1 VNYPLSLTF
10 KVVTLASEVSIADA
24 SGAIVA
30 YVKQKAFRLK
40 EDIEVYAESSKSR
53 LLYRIKADR
62 VIDFSARYHFTDAEG
77 NPIGSIKREGMR
89 SLWKATYEVSDEA
102 GRVVFRVSEANP
114 WVKVFDALLGEI
126 PVLGLF
132 TGYLFHPA
140 YHLASADG
148 TVSLTL
154 EKQASFIGRKF
165 VIHENRD
172 VPIDDEVRGMLA
184 MIMVVLLER
193 MRG

>member
-1 VNYPLSLTF
+1 MNYPLSLTF
-10 KVVTLASEVSIADA
+10 KIVTLASEVAITDA
-24 SGAIVA
+24 SGSTVA

-40 EDIEVYAESSKSR
+40 EDIEVFADASKSR

-62 VIDFSARYHFTDAEG
+62 VIDFSARYHFSDAEG

-89 SLWKATYEVSDEA
+89 SLWKATYEVADEA

-114 WVKVFDALLGEI
+114 WVKVFDSLMSEI
-126 PVLGLF
+126 PIVGMF

-140 YHLASADG
+140 YHLAGSDG

-154 EKQASFIGRKF
+154 EKQASLLGRKF

-172 VPIDDEVRGMLA
+172 VPVDDEVRGMLG

>member
-1 VNYPLSLTF
+1 MNYPLSLTF

-102 GRVVFRVSEANP
+102 GRLVFRVSEANP